1 MKNIFILCIMI
12 LLAYPVLAA
21 EWKQIEEKS
30 YIDIASIQE
39 YNDPSSYDKK
49 RYNRNEKEFWIKSL
63 NDKSSYFTDYEKT
76 YNKKVWY
83 IILKYIVDCNN
94 KTIAT
99 KSGAIY
105 DTNGNLIDSYD
116 VEHILLNRNDII
128 PETRGENR
136 YNIVCKYL
144 DNNTPKIEISIIDNS
159 DTNFEKVA
167 DEFEPYIDNLYER
180 IKSQW
185 NSNKVYKDSI
195 ECKIAFTIAKNGK
208 LLHNEVFTHSSN
220 SKFDNEAI
228 KTIKNVAPFPPL
240 PKEFNGQNIV
250 MLFTF
255 IN

>member
-1 MKNIFILCIMI
+1 MI

-128 PETRGENR
+128 P
-136 YNIVCKYL
+136 IKL
-144 DNNTPKIEISIIDNS
+144 ISSPKTMAIPKMPPQVLKPKRMALAKASKKLILSSSI
-159 DTNFEKVA
+159 
-167 DEFEPYIDNLYER
+167 
-180 IKSQW
+180 
-185 NSNKVYKDSI
+185 
-195 ECKIAFTIAKNGK
+195 
-208 LLHNEVFTHSSN
+208 
-220 SKFDNEAI
+220 
-228 KTIKNVAPFPPL
+228 
-240 PKEFNGQNIV
+240 
-250 MLFTF
+250 
-255 IN
+255 